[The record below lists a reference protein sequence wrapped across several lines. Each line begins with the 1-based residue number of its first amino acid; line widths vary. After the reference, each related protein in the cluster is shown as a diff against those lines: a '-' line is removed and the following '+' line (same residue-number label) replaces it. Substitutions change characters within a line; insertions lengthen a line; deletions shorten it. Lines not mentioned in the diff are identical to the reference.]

1 MMGKSSTGTST
12 IMQVPVGTLHE
23 YTCIW
28 NPYRTF
34 EQDPVGR
41 IEFFSAHIMSLITL
55 ITDAEKQPY
64 PLR

>member
-1 MMGKSSTGTST
+1 MYMYVYMNKHL
-12 IMQVPVGTLHE
+12 M
-23 YTCIW
+23 YM
-28 NPYRTF
+28 YRTF

-55 ITDAEKQPY
+55 ITNAEKQPY